1 MTDEPE
7 GLCPF
12 GLILIIPMG
21 NRIHV
26 LMGENLAL
34 IRLGIHSI
42 LQRAEDMEIIGET
55 DTVEELVRL
64 ARDLGPD
71 IVLLDQDLP
80 GGDWLRAI
88 ETIKEARPSA
98 EIIVMT
104 DQLDDQKALQAIEA
118 GATGY
123 ILKDIPGANLAMAI
137 RSVGNGQGYL
147 PLAITRKLMNRLSRL
162 VRERGWGRAKA
173 SGLTDRELAIL
184 TEVARGRSD
193 NEIAKQ
199 FAVTEGTIKTHNRN
213 ILRKVSAR
221 NRAQAV
227 AYVLRKGL
235 IK

>member
-1 MTDEPE
+1 MV
-7 GLCPF
+7 
-12 GLILIIPMG
+12 
-21 NRIHV
+21 NRLHV

-34 IRLGIHSI
+34 IRRGIHSI
-42 LQRAEDMEIIGET
+42 LQRAEDMEIIGEA
-55 DTVEELVRL
+55 DTIKELVRL

-71 IVLLDQDLP
+71 VVLLDQDLP

-98 EIIVMT
+98 GIIVMT

-123 ILKDIPGANLAMAI
+123 ILKDIPGVNLAMAI
-137 RSVGNGQGYL
+137 RSVSDGQGYL
-147 PLAITRKLMNRLSRL
+147 PLAVTRKLMNRLLRL
-162 VRERGWGRAKA
+162 VREHGWGRARA

-193 NEIAKQ
+193 GEIARQ
-199 FAVTEGTIKTHNRN
+199 FAVTQGTIKTHIRN
-213 ILRKVSAR
+213 IFRKLFAR